1 MIEQDL
7 GRASE
12 VWREAKRAE
21 RDRMA
26 ELDRVIERAGESGM
40 TERRLVSITGLNR
53 NTVRR
58 ALGRQR

>member
-26 ELDRVIERAGESGM
+26 ELDRVIDMAGESGM
-40 TERRLVSITGLNR
+40 TECRLVSITGLNR